1 MAHIGERIRQKRLE
15 LGYTL
20 EELAQKTGYKSR
32 TSIQKIETSRKLPAD
47 KIELFAKALETT
59 PSYIMGWDIE
69 PIETHSNEQP
79 KDLSTDES
87 ELLNTFRSLNPQG
100 QQKLMERSREL
111 LNLGYQRGAESQDSI
126 LDGKVG

>member
-59 PSYIMGWDIE
+59 PSYIMGWEDHK
-69 PIETHSNEQP
+69 PIPN
-79 KDLSTDES
+79 LSDDEA
-87 ELLNTFRSLNPQG
+87 ELIKAFRSLNAQG
-100 QQKLMERSREL
+100 QQKLLERSREL
-111 LNLGYQRGAESQDSI
+111 VSLGYKKEEQLQEYI
-126 LDGKVG
+126 VKEV